1 MDATTIRILAAIVA
15 IALGVLIF
23 LRRRSHKE
31 E

>member
-1 MDATTIRILAAIVA
+1 MDATLIRIIAAVLA
-15 IALGVLIF
+15 IAFGCVIF